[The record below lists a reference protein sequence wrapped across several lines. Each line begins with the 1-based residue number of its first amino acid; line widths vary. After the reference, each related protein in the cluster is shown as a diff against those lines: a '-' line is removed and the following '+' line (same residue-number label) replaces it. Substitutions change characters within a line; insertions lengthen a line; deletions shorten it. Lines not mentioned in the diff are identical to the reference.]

1 MTSMTMVGGL
11 VAPAPQWRL
20 GEMGELLKEHMNTK
34 IESLDQ
40 LTLYMQRND
49 ADMLYGGRI
58 LAQIDAILDDLRR
71 NGISRDLAVAVE
83 SARPGTIPKNVQ
95 KILTSNYTR
104 THQNETIAALESWK
118 EAGKLGLLVLLV
130 TAILKILSWLMANGS
145 DYKAPSNDSGPTS
158 SAATQAYN
166 NDIAKLKD
174 AIVTTVEK
182 VPESKKKE
190 AQAAMEMIKSTAV
203 LSAYQAAVKSN
214 PKGAVQARL
223 DVCALKLDKVLEKVQ
238 GRQSA
243 DWRSKVLGKSIFT
256 KLFATILEGRGNAS
270 NVIELAVES
279 LLTECHVGD
288 AVFARQPCGKLYAL
302 LPPELRKAGIRLPC
316 QTVFQIANHS
326 YIELS
331 AYFDSVKNQFDKLR
345 TVDWKGVKDPGWE
358 RTNDA
363 HYAEIF
369 AGSMRVLNDIL
380 ATSIPDVSGKGIS
393 FDSMPTVAMTE
404 AQAGNLIGYDDPV
417 EFVGN
422 KVMVSAGYES
432 YLNASS
438 WVLIKEKI
446 GLNES
451 QLEALLGATCQMSDV
466 TAIAPARGI
475 INIEGY
481 RSMEKRADAMMKS
494 IEDWQKQLK
503 TQGAD
508 TNAVAQVISKA
519 IVARRS
525 DSLNMGR
532 EIGMELQ
539 DGDFFAILRK
549 QMTYVR
555 QISRGIVSMNRCA
568 QASKRNVTYRDAVF
582 SDDDE

>member
-83 SARPGTIPKNVQ
+83 SARPGTIPTNVQ

-104 THQNETIAALESWK
+104 THQKETIAALESWK

-130 TAILKILSWLMANGS
+130 TAILKILSWLMNNGG
-145 DYKAPSNDSGPTS
+145 DYKPPAADTGPTS
-158 SAATQAYN
+158 SAATQTYN
-166 NDIAKLKD
+166 DTIVKLKED
-174 AIVTTVEK
+174 IPTVTEK
-182 VPESKKKE
+182 APDSKKKE

-203 LSAYQAAVKSN
+203 LSAYQHAMKSN

-223 DVCALKLDKVLEKVQ
+223 DVCALKLDKVLEKVH
-238 GRQSA
+238 GRQAA
-243 DWRSKVLGKSIFT
+243 DWRSSVLGKSIFNR
-256 KLFATILEGRGNAS
+256 LFASILEGRGNAS

-316 QTVFQIANHS
+316 QTVYQVANNCYVELASYFQAMT
-326 YIELS
+326 
-331 AYFDSVKNQFDKLR
+331 KQFDKLR
-345 TVDWKGVKDPGWE
+345 ETDWKHINEPNFDRSW
-358 RTNDA
+358 DA
-363 HYAEIF
+363 TYPELF
-369 AGSMRVLNDIL
+369 ASTMRVLNDIM
-380 ATSIPDVSGKGIS
+380 ATSIPDVSSKGMS

-404 AQAGNLIGYDDPV
+404 QQASTLIGYDDPV
-417 EFVGN
+417 QFVGN
-422 KVMVSAGYES
+422 KVLVSAGYES

-438 WVLIKEKI
+438 WPLIKEKI
-446 GLNES
+446 RLNES
-451 QLEALLGATCQMSDV
+451 QLEELLGATCQMSDV
-466 TAIAPARGI
+466 TALAPGQNI
-475 INIEGY
+475 ISIDGY
-481 RSMEKRADAMMKS
+481 RQLEKKAEEMMKS
-494 IEDWQKQLK
+494 IQDWQKQLK

-508 TNAVAQVISKA
+508 TNAVAQYLAKA
-519 IVARRS
+519 ITTRRS
-525 DSLNMGR
+525 DSLNLGR
-532 EIGMELQ
+532 EIGMELH

-549 QMTYVR
+549 QMSYVR
-555 QISRGIVSMNRCA
+555 QISRGIVALNRCA
-568 QASKRNVTYRDAVF
+568 QATKRNVTYRDAGK
-582 SDDDE
+582 SGD